1 VALSLH
7 RHFRSS
13 KVPRT
18 ITPSFWGLKVL
29 TTAMGEATSDYFV
42 NRFDPRVAVA
52 CTAVVFAA
60 VLWWQLRLP
69 TYRTV
74 AYWSAV
80 VMVSVFG
87 TMCADVVHVEFGVAH
102 VVSAIALALA
112 LALVFWTWFRVEGT
126 LSIHSIV
133 TTRREL
139 FYWATVTVAFAL
151 GTAVGDFT
159 ATVAKLGYFGSGLL
173 FTGLILLPALG
184 FWLGRTNSVLMFW
197 IAYVLTRPLG
207 ASYADWMGKPKIVEG
222 LGWGSG
228 SVALVLSIIIVLA
241 VGLLAAV
248 ETRRRREG
256 GLDATGS
263 RGSSLIWTNARHLRR
278 KSTRTRQG
286 RQARDH

>member
-18 ITPSFWGLKVL
+18 ITPSFWGSRSSPRD
-29 TTAMGEATSDYFV
+29 GEATSDYFV

-87 TMCADVVHVEFGVAH
+87 TMCADVVHVEFGVAY

-151 GTAVGDFT
+151 ARRSVTSRQPWRSSATSAPDCSHRTDTPAGT
-159 ATVAKLGYFGSGLL
+159 
-173 FTGLILLPALG
+173 
-184 FWLGRTNSVLMFW
+184 R
-197 IAYVLTRPLG
+197 
-207 ASYADWMGKPKIVEG
+207 
-222 LGWGSG
+222 
-228 SVALVLSIIIVLA
+228 
-241 VGLLAAV
+241 LLARAHEFSPDV
-248 ETRRRREG
+248 
-256 GLDATGS
+256 LDRVRTHAAPG
-263 RGSSLIWTNARHLRR
+263 RVLRR
-278 KSTRTRQG
+278 LDG
-286 RQARDH
+286 QAKNR

>member
-7 RHFRSS
+7 RQFASA

-18 ITPSFWGLKVL
+18 ITPWFWGLKVL

-42 NRFDPRVAVA
+42 NRFDPRVAVV
-52 CTAVVFAA
+52 CTAVVFVV
-60 VLWWQLRLP
+60 VLWWQLRLS

-74 AYWSAV
+74 PYWSAV

-87 TMCADVVHVEFGVAH
+87 TMCADVVHVEFGVAY
-102 VVSAIALALA
+102 VVSAVGFAIV
-112 LALVFWTWFRVEGT
+112 LALVFWSWFRVEGT

-133 TTRREL
+133 STRREL

-159 ATVAKLGYFGSGLL
+159 AVVAKLGYFSSGLL
-173 FTGLILLPALG
+173 FVGLIALPALG
-184 FWLGRTNSVLMFW
+184 FWLGRMNAVLMFW

-207 ASYADWMGKPKIVEG
+207 ASFADWMGKPKSVGG

-228 SVALVLSIIIVLA
+228 NVALVLTSLIVVA
-241 VGLLAAV
+241 VGLLTLV
-248 ETRRRREG
+248 ETR
-256 GLDATGS
+256 S
-263 RGSSLIWTNARHLRR
+263 I
-278 KSTRTRQG
+278 
-286 RQARDH
+286 RDERP